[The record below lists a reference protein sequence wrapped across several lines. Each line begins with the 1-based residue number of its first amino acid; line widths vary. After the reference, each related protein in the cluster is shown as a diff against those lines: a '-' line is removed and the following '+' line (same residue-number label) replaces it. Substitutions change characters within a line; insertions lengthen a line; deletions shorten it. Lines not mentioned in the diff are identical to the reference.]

1 MTGDGACAG
10 IRPALGVYVLGAA
23 EPAERALVRLH
34 LARCRDC
41 REELAGLAGL
51 PGLLRRVPA
60 AEAEKLF
67 AAEAEGDSHVDS
79 LPVTALP
86 QLLVRAARAR
96 RARRW
101 LAVAV
106 TAVAAVIAAG
116 GAIAGQRAP
125 SPPRPAVS
133 SHIAWKTA
141 LAHSDLTLATAT
153 VRYAATAWGTELE
166 VEVSGVAGGTA
177 CQLRVLGPGR
187 QERPAGGWTIAGGQ
201 PDAWYPASTSLAAS
215 SIRGFSVTAGRKT
228 LVTVPVSP
236 SSQHPASSSAR
247 YPGGS
252 QRGLNGHG

>member
-116 GAIAGQRAP
+116 GEIVLGAH
-125 SPPRPAVS
+125 
-133 SHIAWKTA
+133 HIL
-141 LAHSDLTLATAT
+141 LAEGGLITL
-153 VRYAATAWGTELE
+153 L
-166 VEVSGVAGGTA
+166 
-177 CQLRVLGPGR
+177 LRVSHVRNLTFCKC
-187 QERPAGGWTIAGGQ
+187 AT
-201 PDAWYPASTSLAAS
+201 
-215 SIRGFSVTAGRKT
+215 
-228 LVTVPVSP
+228 
-236 SSQHPASSSAR
+236 
-247 YPGGS
+247 
-252 QRGLNGHG
+252 